1 MKYKDKMY
9 MSILCVLSVFDSGI
23 TSSISREISLA
34 RLKVLQSK
42 LAQSS
47 YTALTSSLDHS
58 KSKITTFFVYAFS
71 LQQHTEQLDSG
82 NAVLEVKTQTKG
94 YTIAVGI

>member
-1 MKYKDKMY
+1 MY
-9 MSILCVLSVFDSGI
+9 MSILCVLSAFDSGI
-23 TSSISREISLA
+23 TSSITREIPLA

-42 LAQSS
+42 LTQVS
-47 YTALTSSLDHS
+47 YAALTSSLHHS